1 MLHKI
6 DQIIF
11 AIPTATKDERREIL
25 NICNETDCV
34 VKTVPGIYQIVDGD
48 VKLSKLRPISM
59 EDLLGREPIKTT
71 KNFLLMVLRRIN
83 VQNPRLQVMKISIG
97 ITKRMRQT
105 VRRAVRS
112 KHIIIILILQMTVL
126 RICW

>member
-48 VKLSKLRPISM
+48 VKLSKLRA
-59 EDLLGREPIKTT
+59 DLYGRSA
-71 KNFLLMVLRRIN
+71 R
-83 VQNPRLQVMKISIG
+83 
-97 ITKRMRQT
+97 KRTDQD
-105 VRRAVRS
+105 RS
-112 KHIIIILILQMTVL
+112 
-126 RICW
+126 C

>member
-1 MLHKI
+1 MVQQPEGLWIHHRREQETIYLLHKI

-59 EDLLGREPIKTT
+59 EDLLGREPIKTDLASVT
-71 KNFLLMVLRRIN
+71 GYIEGKLALRTG
-83 VQNPRLQVMKISIG
+83 PSFSRLE
-97 ITKRMRQT
+97 
-105 VRRAVRS
+105 
-112 KHIIIILILQMTVL
+112 
-126 RICW
+126 